1 MCSVDV
7 EQLLRPGATPTAP
20 LRPRHLGASLG
31 HASCHNQVPHSRGYN
46 RHTSFIALP
55 PLLHSRLCNCSSVE
69 ARRVAA
75 EETPNLLERQVMCD
89 VLGFHQA
96 T

>member
-46 RHTSFIALP
+46 RHASFIALP
-55 PLLHSRLCNCSSVE
+55 PLLHSLSVTVHLWRL
-69 ARRVAA
+69 
-75 EETPNLLERQVMCD
+75 EEWRPRKRHTS
-89 VLGFHQA
+89 
-96 T
+96 